1 MENNVQESGMVGG
14 GWLGELGEEKVG
26 TRSSLILGT
35 YDASHL
41 LDIKCVMFHKGHI
54 IGPGT
59 QVFDL

>member
-1 MENNVQESGMVGG
+1 MVGG

-41 LDIKCVMFHKGHI
+41 LDIKYVMFHKGHR